1 MSSSS
6 LARTFSV
13 LRWMPM
19 VKGVLAVAAAIT
31 AVAWPGPTATVLILV
46 LGAYIGVDAVIT
58 LVWSLRSR
66 GLPGNR
72 ALIVWGV
79 VGVLAAALMLWHPSP
94 VLRLLVVLIGAVLV
108 LGGLLLGAVAVP
120 LVPLTRRAWIG
131 PVVGGVVSLALGLAC
146 LIHPSFG
153 VAAMSWLIGLG
164 MLVYGLV
171 HIGLWV
177 GLRRL
182 SAHPGA
188 AGEDSPTTIEGEVV
202 EDQEPGST
210 QR

>member
-1 MSSSS
+1 
-6 LARTFSV
+6 
-13 LRWMPM
+13 M

-46 LGAYIGVDAVIT
+46 LGAYIGVDAVVT

-66 GLPGNR
+66 GLPGAR
-72 ALIVWGV
+72 ALVVWGV
-79 VGVLAAALMLWHPSP
+79 VGVLAAALMLWHPGP
-94 VLRLLVVLIGAVLV
+94 VLRLVVVLIGAVLV

-131 PVVGGVVSLALGLAC
+131 PVVGGVVSLGLGLAC

-153 VAAMSWLIGLG
+153 VTAMSWLIGLG
-164 MLVYGLV
+164 MLVHGLV
-171 HIGLWV
+171 HIGLSV

-182 SAHPGA
+182 SARPGA
-188 AGEDSPTTIEGEVV
+188 AEDGSPTTIEGEVV

-210 QR
+210 HH